1 MKEEIIIAQRYAR
14 AIYSFAEEK
23 NKVIEAYDLLKFT
36 TKTYEREE
44 SLRIFLESPL
54 ITLEEKKDLVA
65 KILINYQE
73 EDEEIENII
82 FYLIEK
88 GRISFLRKILN
99 EFLKI
104 HYKKMKIVDVKGIFT
119 RRLTDEEYQ
128 TLKAN
133 LEKRTGKEVN
143 LDIIIDKK
151 ILGGGILK
159 IGNQVIDGSLRKD
172 LNILKQRHFNQEV

>member
-1 MKEEIIIAQRYAR
+1 
-14 AIYSFAEEK
+14 
-23 NKVIEAYDLLKFT
+23 
-36 TKTYEREE
+36 
-44 SLRIFLESPL
+44 
-54 ITLEEKKDLVA
+54 
-65 KILINYQE
+65 
-73 EDEEIENII
+73 
-82 FYLIEK
+82 
-88 GRISFLRKILN
+88 
-99 EFLKI
+99 
-104 HYKKMKIVDVKGIFT
+104 MKIVDVKGIFT